1 MVKSNTSRVGG
12 FSPSQWV
19 LGKAPRLD
27 PSPLSDERFA
37 ELGAIEAQLNPE
49 SIFALQHF
57 ARQEAQEAFVYLD
70 CSKRVQRAM
79 TKNDKECISFSKNL

>member
-1 MVKSNTSRVGG
+1 MGG

>member
-1 MVKSNTSRVGG
+1 MVKNNTSRVGG

-37 ELGAIEAQLNPE
+37 ELGVIEAQLNPE

-79 TKNDKECISFSKNL
+79 TKNASQEPLKLGF